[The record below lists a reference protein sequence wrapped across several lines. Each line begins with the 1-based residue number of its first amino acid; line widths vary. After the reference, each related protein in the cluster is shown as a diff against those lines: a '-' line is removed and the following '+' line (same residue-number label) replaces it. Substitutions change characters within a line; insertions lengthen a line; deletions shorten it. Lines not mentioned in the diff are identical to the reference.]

1 MTLDE
6 LDSYCD
12 LILASLDSTEI
23 TNKFNTL
30 ITHYKV
36 MSFDF
41 QRGSTFWRGRRI
53 ETDKVFKNISELSYP
68 PKSLARQGR
77 INDENDPVFYIATR
91 KETALA
97 EINIEEGEFVQVAG
111 FRIISGK
118 KMSIT
123 TIGQFWY
130 VFKTGGMQ
138 LLGKDP
144 EGIISEYM
152 NSLHSE
158 KALILI
164 YIDKFLANV
173 LANTKAED
181 NGYLHTRL
189 LSKIIFSKSK
199 SDAIAYP
206 SIKDEGGFNLAV
218 KAAASDLF
226 FENVSCSVLEVT
238 KKIKYGIYIN
248 TALYRANNLNA
259 SGGFM
264 WLEAKDLTDGFYY
277 GFYNL
282 TDKENEVLDSID
294 RPNFQ
299 DLHSIR

>member
-6 LDSYCD
+6 LDNYCD
-12 LILASLDSTEI
+12 LILASLDPIEI
-23 TNKFNTL
+23 TDKFNIL
-30 ITHYKV
+30 IAHYKV
-36 MSFDF
+36 MSFEF

-53 ETDKVFKNISELSYP
+53 ETDKVFKNINELSYP
-68 PKSLARQGR
+68 PKGLARRGR

-97 EINIEEGEFVQVAG
+97 EINIKEGEFVQVAG

-144 EGIISEYM
+144 EGIVSRYL

-164 YIDKFLANV
+164 YIDRFLASV
-173 LANTKAED
+173 LASTEAED

-218 KAAASDLF
+218 KAAASDSF

-238 KKIKYGIYIN
+238 KKLRYGIYIN

-259 SGGFM
+259 LGDFM

-282 TDKENEVLDSID
+282 TANEDDVLDSID
-294 RPNFQ
+294 SPDLQ
-299 DLHSIR
+299 DLHSIK